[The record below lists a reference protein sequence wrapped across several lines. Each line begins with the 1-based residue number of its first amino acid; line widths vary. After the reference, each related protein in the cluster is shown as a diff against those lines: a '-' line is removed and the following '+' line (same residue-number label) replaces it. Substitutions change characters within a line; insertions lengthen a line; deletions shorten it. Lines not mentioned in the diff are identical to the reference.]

1 MPYIAI
7 LGSIIIICYSV
18 AKVARLVM
26 SKKLK
31 DKLKELLDLFGIEI
45 KEDK

>member
-18 AKVARLVM
+18 AKAARLVM

-31 DKLKELLDLFGIEI
+31 NKLKEFLDLFGIEI
-45 KEDK
+45 KED

>member
-7 LGSIIIICYSV
+7 SGSIIIVCYSV
-18 AKVARLVM
+18 AKIARLVM

-31 DKLKELLDLFGIEI
+31 DKLKEFLDLFGIKI
-45 KEDK
+45 D